1 MISNN
6 KEVKTIAKKGISE
19 LSLGEQYLKAK
30 EEQETLNK
38 NKEVD
43 KVSKQIATLKQLNLE
58 IEKYNNNQPTDFSN
72 VKWSELVKDKDFTE
86 DMFIMFQTHIQNY
99 YNEYVKSHK
108 VSDELIRKMYYEFI
122 GVFNPST
129 LSEADRKRIFPE
141 LVD

>member
-58 IEKYNNNQPTDFSN
+58 IEKYNNNQPTDFNN

-86 DMFIMFQTHIQNY
+86 DRFIMFQTHIQNY

-141 LVD
+141 LE

>member
-58 IEKYNNNQPTDFSN
+58 IEKYNNNQPTDFNN

>member
-6 KEVKTIAKKGISE
+6 KEVKTIAKKCISE

-58 IEKYNNNQPTDFSN
+58 IEKYNNNQPTDFNN